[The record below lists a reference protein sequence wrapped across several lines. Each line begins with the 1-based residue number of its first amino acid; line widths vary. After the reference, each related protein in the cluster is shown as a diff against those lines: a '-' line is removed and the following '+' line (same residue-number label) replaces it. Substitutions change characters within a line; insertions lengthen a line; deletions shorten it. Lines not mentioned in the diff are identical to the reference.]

1 MKTFQRGGDFKRKI
15 ASLARAWWYRKDM
28 PARYRI
34 GEFAALSG
42 VSVKT
47 LRFYDE
53 IGLLHPA
60 VIDPRTRYRHYLP
73 QQLHQLASILALKTL
88 GVSLAEIGRL
98 NRKAGSKQDRKDA
111 LNELKRSLER
121 SVAAAG
127 RSLRWI
133 ESALRELEFSD
144 RPVQVVVKRRPAY
157 TVASVRAKVRDYS
170 EIARFERDLLEA
182 LPAEFCGDLRGVL
195 WHRCADSGCLEGE
208 PFVALKRP
216 LPRRSI
222 YDVKELPAITAAAA
236 YSGLDDQSAE
246 QAYDSLRRWMAVGG
260 YRLAGPK
267 REIYLDN
274 LLEIQFPFQP
284 A

>member
-1 MKTFQRGGDFKRKI
+1 
-15 ASLARAWWYRKDM
+15 M

-42 VSVKT
+42 VTVKT

-60 VIDPRTRYRHYLP
+60 GVDPRTRYRHYLP
-73 QQLHQLASILALKTL
+73 QQLHELASILALKTL

-111 LNELKRSLER
+111 LNKRKRSLEH
-121 SVAAAG
+121 SVIAAN

-133 ESALRELEFSD
+133 DSALRELQFSD
-144 RPVQVVVKRRPAY
+144 RPVQVMVKRRPAC
-157 TVASVRAKVRDYS
+157 TVASVRAKVREYS

-182 LPAEFCGDLRGVL
+182 LPAESCGDLRGVL
-195 WHRCADSGCLEGE
+195 WHRCGDSGCLEGE
-208 PFVALKRP
+208 PFVSLNRP

-236 YSGLDDQSAE
+236 YCGLDDESAE
-246 QAYDSLRRWMAVGG
+246 QAYNSIRRWMTVGG

-274 LLEIQFPFQP
+274 LLEIQFPLEP